1 MRLTLQCVVLIGEN
15 GETYLTVRRADRN
28 ADV

>member
-15 GETYLTVRRADRN
+15 GETYLTVRRADRREW
-28 ADV
+28 